1 MATQK
6 SYFVCQNCG
15 HKTSKWIGKCPSC
28 NSWNSFSEEIEYKAS
43 ASKKGNP
50 NFEKDIPISI
60 TTITKTKQS
69 RFITEF
75 SEFDRVLGGG
85 VVPGSVILFGGE
97 PGIGKSTLLLQI
109 ALKINALVLYVTGEE
124 SKEQIKLRADRIS
137 KNQNENCI
145 ISTENNLEQIIEIIK
160 ETNPDLVIIDS
171 VQTIYTEKV
180 DSLPSSITQI
190 RECTY
195 ELSNMARFLNIPIIL
210 VGHINKEGSLAGPK
224 VLEHI
229 VDVVLQFEGD
239 KDFVYRILRAQKNRY
254 GSVSEIGVFEMKD
267 KGLDEIKD
275 TSQLLINKNIEKQS
289 GNSYGISIEG
299 YRPFIIEVQAL
310 VSSAVYG
317 NPQRVSNG
325 YDYKRLNMLLA
336 VLEKRARF
344 KLTIKDV
351 FINMAGGFKINDTGI
366 DLPTIV
372 SILSSDL
379 NLAVPENICFC
390 GEVGLS
396 GEIRPVSRIE
406 ERMKEAQKIVFKKI
420 VISQFHPANL
430 KQPANLEIIRIK
442 NVGELAKAVFS

>member
-1 MATQK
+1 MAASK

-28 NSWNSFSEEIEYKAS
+28 NSWNSFSEEVEIKTSNAKS
-43 ASKKGNP
+43 STLI
-50 NFEKDIPISI
+50 EKDKPISI
-60 TTITKTKQS
+60 SKITQKS
-69 RFITEF
+69 LARFVTG
-75 SEFDRVLGGG
+75 SKEFDRVLGGG
-85 VVPGSVILFGGE
+85 IVPGSVILFGGE

-109 ALKINALVLYVTGEE
+109 ALKNKSLVLYITGEE

-137 KNQNENCI
+137 NHQNENCI
-145 ISTENNLEQIIEIIK
+145 ISTENNLERIIELIK
-160 ETNPDLVIIDS
+160 EEKPQLVIIDS
-171 VQTIYTEKV
+171 VQTIFSDKI

-195 ELSNMARFLNIPIIL
+195 ELSNVARYLNVPIVL

-239 KDFVYRILRAQKNRY
+239 KNFVYRILRSQKNRY
-254 GSVSEIGVFEMKD
+254 GSVSEIGVFEMKEE
-267 KGLDEIKD
+267 GLIEITD
-275 TSQLLINKNIEKQS
+275 TSQLLLNKDIEKLS

-299 YRPFIIEVQAL
+299 FRPFIIEVQAL

-336 VLEKRARF
+336 VLEKRAKF

-351 FINMAGGFKINDTGI
+351 FINMAGGFKINDPGI

-406 ERMKEAQKIVFKKI
+406 ERIKEAEKIGFQKII
-420 VISQFHPANL
+420 ISQYHKVNS
-430 KQPANLEIIRIK
+430 KNSNNIQIIRVK
-442 NVGELAKAVFS
+442 NVGELAKSIFA

>member
-1 MATQK
+1 MAAQK

-15 HKTSKWIGKCPSC
+15 YKTSKWIGKCPSC
-28 NSWNSFSEEIEYKAS
+28 NSWNTFSEEIEFKSSSSQKAKS
-43 ASKKGNP
+43 S
-50 NFEKDIPISI
+50 FEKDSPISI
-60 TTITKTKQS
+60 TKITQSKQS
-69 RFITEF
+69 RIKTEF

-85 VVPGSVILFGGE
+85 IVQGSVILFGGE
-97 PGIGKSTLLLQI
+97 PGVGKSTLLLQI
-109 ALKINALVLYVTGEE
+109 ALKLHSSILYITGEE

-137 KNQNENCI
+137 SQQNENCI
-145 ISTENNLEQIIEIIK
+145 ISTENCLERIIELVK
-160 ETNPDLVIIDS
+160 ETKPEFVIIDS
-171 VQTIYTEKV
+171 VQTIYSEKL

-195 ELSNMARFLNIPIIL
+195 ELSNIARFLNIPVIL

-239 KDFVYRILRAQKNRY
+239 KNFVYRILRAQKNRY
-254 GSVSEIGVFEMKD
+254 GSISEIGVFEMKD
-267 KGLDEIKD
+267 KGLIEIKD
-275 TSQLLINKNIEKQS
+275 TSQLLVNKNIEKQS
-289 GNSYGISIEG
+289 GNTYGISIEG

-336 VLEKRARF
+336 VLEKRAKF

-351 FINMAGGFKINDTGI
+351 FINMAGGFKINDPGI

-379 NLAVPENICFC
+379 NLSVPEEICFC

-396 GEIRPVSRIE
+396 GEIRPISRIE
-406 ERMKEAQKIVFKKI
+406 ERIKEAQKIGFKKI
-420 VISQFHPANL
+420 VISQFHAIDL
-430 KQPANLEIIRIK
+430 KKVDKIEIVRVK
-442 NVGELAKAVFS
+442 NVSELAKTIFA